1 MAITL
6 YVSYTG
12 LMDPLGQSQVLQYVL
27 ALAVDHQ
34 MTLLTF
40 EKPEN
45 LKDSERYNKL
55 KQRCESHGVN
65 WHTLTW
71 NNKPPL
77 VGTMFD
83 IAKGAR
89 RAVKLARASEADVVH
104 CRSYIA
110 SLMGL
115 AVKRKTGARFIFD
128 MRGFW
133 PDERVDG
140 GIWSRRSAPYRVFKT
155 VERRLFLAADH
166 VVSLTKSGVSEFS
179 AFEYLSGVVPPV
191 SVIPTCTNLEL
202 FKNHQVPRAGFTLG
216 YIGSVGSWYMFE
228 DVAIAVRRL
237 FDRRADAR
245 FLVINKGGHEKIRAE
260 LQAAGVDMNR
270 VEIRE
275 AAFDEVGEQV
285 SRMDAGIFFIK
296 PAWSKRA
303 SCPTRMGEFLACGKP
318 CLANEG
324 VGDVREDFAATN
336 TGITL
341 PVNEVGGVDLT
352 DLDTAIERLLTLAQ
366 EPGIAQRCRSAAEE
380 RFSLDG
386 GVAEYSRIYQKLAG
400 DVPEVTE
407 K

>member
-1 MAITL
+1 MANTL
-6 YVSYTG
+6 YISYTG

-27 ALAVDHQ
+27 ALAKDHR

-40 EKPEN
+40 EKAGN
-45 LKDSERYNKL
+45 LKDAERYNKL
-55 KQRCESHGVN
+55 KKRCEDHGVN
-65 WHTLTW
+65 WHALTW

-89 RAVKLARASEADVVH
+89 WAVKLARASGADVVH

-115 AVKRKTGARFIFD
+115 AAKQYIGARFIFD

-140 GIWSRRSAPYRVFKT
+140 GIWSRRSAPYRIFKA

-166 VVSLTKSGVSEFS
+166 VVSLTKSGVREFS
-179 AFEYLSGVVPPV
+179 AFDYLGGRVPPV
-191 SVIPTCTNLEL
+191 SVIPTCTNLDL
-202 FKNHQVPRAGFTLG
+202 FRYQGGKEIGFTLG
-216 YIGSVGSWYMFE
+216 YIGSVGSWYMFD
-228 DVAIAVRRL
+228 DVAAAVRRL
-237 FDRRADAR
+237 FDMRDDAR
-245 FLVINKGGHEKIRAE
+245 FLVINKGGHERIRAE
-260 LQAAGVDMNR
+260 LRAAGVDMSR

-275 AAFDEVGEQV
+275 AAFDEVGQQV

-318 CLANEG
+318 CLTNDG
-324 VGDVREDFAATN
+324 VGDVQEDFADTN

-341 PVNEVGGVDLT
+341 PVTEDGGVDLR
-352 DLDTAIERLLTLAQ
+352 DLDAAVERLVALTQ

-380 RFSLDG
+380 RFSLEG
-386 GVAEYSRIYQKLAG
+386 GVAEYSRIYKKLAA
-400 DVPEVTE
+400 DVSEVNQ

>member
-1 MAITL
+1 MVNTL

-27 ALAVDHQ
+27 ALAKDHR

-40 EKPEN
+40 EKREN

-55 KQRCESHGVN
+55 KQRCDSHGVN
-65 WHTLTW
+65 WHALTW

-77 VGTMFD
+77 VGTIFD

-89 RAVKLARASEADVVH
+89 LAVRLARASDVEVVH

-110 SLMGL
+110 SLIGL

-140 GIWSRRSAPYRVFKT
+140 GIWTRRSAPYRVFKA
-155 VERRLFLAADH
+155 VERRLFMTADH
-166 VVSLTKSGVSEFS
+166 VVSLTKSGVREFS
-179 AFEYLSGVVPPV
+179 GFEYLSGKVPPV
-191 SVIPTCTNLEL
+191 SVIPTCTNLDL
-202 FKNHQVPRAGFTLG
+202 FKSYELPRTGFTLG

-228 DVAIAVRRL
+228 DVATAVRKL

-245 FLVINKGGHEKIRAE
+245 FLVINKGGHKKVRAE
-260 LQAAGVDMNR
+260 LKAAGVDMTR

-318 CLANEG
+318 CLTNEG

-336 TGITL
+336 TGISL
-341 PVNEVGGVDLT
+341 PVTEAGRVDLS
-352 DLDTAIERLLTLAQ
+352 DLDAAIERLLTLAQ

-380 RFSLDG
+380 RFSLDV

-400 DVPEVTE
+400 DVPEVRET
-407 K
+407 